1 MTARLHWTG
10 VRMRTLQVTTDPD
23 DSATRA
29 VTLPAAWDD
38 AAAEALARLAPGEG
52 PVRLATEA
60 ARWVDTIDA
69 CLPLPGTPANTPP
82 LGQALSC
89 LLLLRQIAP
98 NAAIWQRDPEGT
110 PGFVLR
116 LSAFVEDGAFAG
128 EHFATSLAVI
138 CDALRRLQGDQASER
153 SGALPLFDAPDITP
167 KDPAGLILL
176 TDLDAFLAAIGL
188 DYDSDDGRAAA
199 QALTALTTTIAR
211 AGTLLTGPDI
221 PDSPLNGLRD
231 FAARSLPEAA
241 AHHDA
246 LTLAPIQTGF
256 SSPGPVDGLLDVEA
270 CGLSPIFSPT
280 REDGRL
286 RQATLNRL
294 EHRGLQPH
302 SALALA
308 LSGTNPLP
316 PTSPEAHERMHHALQ
331 GLTDFMPELPEPE
344 YARMRAKLE
353 RGVRRPLPNRQRG
366 FTQRTAIGGHSLF
379 MRTSE
384 FDDGSLGEINL
395 VPARESAMAR
405 GLMECLGQAVSI
417 GLQHGAPLGAFVERF
432 AYTRFGAAGTVEGDP
447 NMSYASSMVDYA
459 FRTLSEAYLN
469 HPLPDAPQLS
479 VEKEDPAPMLPLD
492 IRGGTQDTAAHGIE
506 KSNGEGGAKGR
517 RRRLRLVS

>member
-1 MTARLHWTG
+1 
-10 VRMRTLQVTTDPD
+10 MRTLQVTTDPD
-23 DSATRA
+23 DSTTRA

-38 AAAEALARLAPGEG
+38 AAAEALAQIAPGEG
-52 PVRLATEA
+52 PVRLASEA
-60 ARWVDTIDA
+60 ARWIDTIDA
-69 CLPLPGTPANTPP
+69 CLPLPGTPADVVP
-82 LGQALSC
+82 LSQALSC

-98 NAAIWQRDPEGT
+98 NTALWRRDPETT
-110 PGFVLR
+110 PGFVVR
-116 LSAFVEDGAFAG
+116 LSAFVEDGCFAS
-128 EHFATSLAVI
+128 EHFAASLAVI
-138 CDALRRLQGDQASER
+138 CDALRRLQCDQASER
-153 SGALPLFDAPDITP
+153 SGALPLFDTPDVTP
-167 KDPAGLILL
+167 KEPAGLILL

-199 QALTALTTTIAR
+199 QALAAFTTAIAR
-211 AGTLLTGPDI
+211 AGSALNAPQI
-221 PDSPLNGLRD
+221 PDSPLSGLRD
-231 FAARSLPEAA
+231 LAARSLPASAA
-241 AHHDA
+241 QHDA
-246 LTLAPIQTGF
+246 PSLAPLQTGF
-256 SSPGPVDGLLDVEA
+256 STPGPVDGLLDVEA
-270 CGLSPIFSPT
+270 CGLTPIFSPT
-280 REDGRL
+280 RDDGRL

-316 PTSPEAHERMHHALQ
+316 PTSPEAHERMHHALK

-366 FTQRTAIGGHSLF
+366 FTQRAAIGGHNLF

-384 FDDGSLGEINL
+384 FDDGSLGEVNL
-395 VPARESAMAR
+395 VPTRESAMAR

-432 AYTRFGAAGTVEGDP
+432 AYARFGSAGTVEGDP
-447 NMSYASSMVDYA
+447 SMSYASSMVDYA
-459 FRTLSEAYLN
+459 FRALSEAYLN
-469 HPLPDAPQLS
+469 HPLPDAPQLA
-479 VEKEDPAPMLPLD
+479 VEKDDPAPMLPLD
-492 IRGGTQDTAAHGIE
+492 ILGGMQDTPAHGIA
-506 KSNGEGGAKGR
+506 KNNGDGGTKGR